1 VNILAPLQPRLDID
15 IAFDL
20 ICPWCYLGVRRLRRA
35 LRARPDIIPQLL
47 WRPFLLNPDIPPNG
61 VSRAEFVARKFGGE
75 DRARRLHN
83 ALTELGRAEGI
94 GFRFDLMGRV
104 PSSIHAHRLV
114 RYAVREG
121 LGEMMVEA
129 LFHAYFADGVD
140 IGDWGRLALLAGRI
154 GLDAEAALA
163 FLRSG
168 EEAEAVH
175 TENLRAHRLGING
188 VPCFIIAGQ
197 QAIAGAQEPEVL
209 ERLLDVALQQYH
221 LTGGDPG
228 N

>member
-1 VNILAPLQPRLDID
+1 MSAVILGCSPKLDWRAVNTERLGYTALFPEKPKQAERTLPYAGLELQQTLEVTQID
-15 IAFDL
+15 DAIMSITTIA
-20 ICPWCYLGVRRLRRA
+20 
-35 LRARPDIIPQLL
+35 
-47 WRPFLLNPDIPPNG
+47 
-61 VSRAEFVARKFGGE
+61 
-75 DRARRLHN
+75 
-83 ALTELGRAEGI
+83 
-94 GFRFDLMGRV
+94 V
-104 PSSIHAHRLV
+104 PSSINAHRLV

-129 LFHAYFADGVD
+129 LFYAYFADGAD
-140 IGDWGRLALLAGRI
+140 IGDVIRLATVAGRV
-154 GLDAEAALA
+154 GLDPHAALT

-221 LTGGDPG
+221 YSWGDG
-228 N
+228 R

>member
-1 VNILAPLQPRLDID
+1 
-15 IAFDL
+15 
-20 ICPWCYLGVRRLRRA
+20 
-35 LRARPDIIPQLL
+35 
-47 WRPFLLNPDIPPNG
+47 
-61 VSRAEFVARKFGGE
+61 
-75 DRARRLHN
+75 
-83 ALTELGRAEGI
+83 
-94 GFRFDLMGRV
+94 
-104 PSSIHAHRLV
+104 V

-129 LFHAYFADGVD
+129 LFYAYFADGAD
-140 IGDWGRLALLAGRI
+140 IGDPVPLARIAGRI
-154 GLDAEAALA
+154 GLDPHAALA
-163 FLRSG
+163 FLRSS

-221 LTGGDPG
+221 FSGGDG
-228 N
+228 R

>member
-1 VNILAPLQPRLDID
+1 MNILAPPQPRLDID

-35 LRARPDIIPQLL
+35 LRARPDIIPELL

-61 VSRAEFVARKFGGE
+61 VSREEFVARKFGGE
-75 DRARRLHN
+75 DRARRLQN
-83 ALTELGRAEGI
+83 ALTDLGRAEGI

-104 PSSIHAHRLV
+104 PSSITAHRLV

-121 LGEMMVEA
+121 LGEIMVEA

-140 IGDWGRLALLAGRI
+140 IGDVIRLATVAGRV
-154 GLDAEAALA
+154 GLDPNAALA

-175 TENLRAHRLGING
+175 TENLRAHRLGVNG
-188 VPCFIIAGQ
+188 VPCFIIGGQ

-221 LTGGDPG
+221 FSGGDG
-228 N
+228 G

>member
-1 VNILAPLQPRLDID
+1 MNILAPPQPRLDID

-35 LRARPDIIPQLL
+35 LRARPDIIPELL

-61 VSRAEFVARKFGGE
+61 VSRAEFIARKFGGE
-75 DRARRLHN
+75 DRARRLQN
-83 ALTELGRAEGI
+83 ALTDLGRAEGI

-104 PSSIHAHRLV
+104 PSSINAHRLV

-121 LGEMMVEA
+121 LGEIMVEA
-129 LFHAYFADGVD
+129 LFYAYFADGLD
-140 IGDWGRLALLAGRI
+140 IGDVIRLATVAGRV
-154 GLDAEAALA
+154 GLDPQAALA

-175 TENLRAHRLGING
+175 TENLRAHRLGVNG

-221 LTGGDPG
+221 FSGGNG
-228 N
+228 G

>member
-1 VNILAPLQPRLDID
+1 MNILAPPQPRLDID

-35 LRARPDIIPQLL
+35 LRARPDIIPELL

-61 VSRAEFVARKFGGE
+61 VSREEFVARKFGGE
-75 DRARRLHN
+75 DRARRLQN
-83 ALTELGRAEGI
+83 ALTDLGRAEGI

-104 PSSIHAHRLV
+104 PSSINAHRLV

-121 LGEMMVEA
+121 LGEIMVEA

-140 IGDWGRLALLAGRI
+140 IGDVIRLATVAGRV
-154 GLDAEAALA
+154 GLDPNAALA

-188 VPCFIIAGQ
+188 VPCFIIGGQ

-221 LTGGDPG
+221 FSGGDG
-228 N
+228 G

>member
-1 VNILAPLQPRLDID
+1 MNILAPPQPRLDID

-35 LRARPDIIPQLL
+35 LRARPDIIPELL

-61 VSRAEFVARKFGGE
+61 VSRAEFIARKFGGE
-75 DRARRLHN
+75 DRARRLQN
-83 ALTELGRAEGI
+83 ALTDLGRAEGI

-104 PSSIHAHRLV
+104 PSSINAHRLV

-121 LGEMMVEA
+121 LGEIMVEA
-129 LFHAYFADGVD
+129 LFYAYFADGLD
-140 IGDWGRLALLAGRI
+140 IGDVIRLATVAGRV
-154 GLDAEAALA
+154 GLDPQAALA

-175 TENLRAHRLGING
+175 TENLRAHRLGVNG

-221 LTGGDPG
+221 FSGGDG
-228 N
+228 G

>member
-1 VNILAPLQPRLDID
+1 MNILAPPQPRLDID

-35 LRARPDIIPQLL
+35 LRARPDIIPELL

-75 DRARRLHN
+75 DRARRLQN
-83 ALTELGRAEGI
+83 ALTDLGRAEGI

-104 PSSIHAHRLV
+104 PSSINAHRLV

-121 LGEMMVEA
+121 LGEIMVEA

-140 IGDWGRLALLAGRI
+140 IGDVICLATVAGRV
-154 GLDAEAALA
+154 GLDPHAALA

-175 TENLRAHRLGING
+175 TENLRAHRLGVNG

-221 LTGGDPG
+221 FSGGDG
-228 N
+228 G